1 MTRIYSSEEL
11 DVGDVV
17 DGDDEAGDMREGDDD
32 GTVVVD
38 TLDGALDTSKA
49 AGDETDL
56 TPLLTEEIGIG
67 YEGTPVGGVVDLHGA
82 HEVEH
87 LTLGD
92 GDDDRRLI
100 GRAGLDSHILQGL
113 TATVEHL
120 QLANLSTI
128 AVEEDEIVD
137 GRLVALDNLLTDT
150 HDNMLHGEE
159 IFDTSLVESLLDI
172 KLTGIGDIHGEPGLG
187 ADV

>member
-1 MTRIYSSEEL
+1 M
-11 DVGDVV
+11 V
-17 DGDDEAGDMREGDDD
+17 DGDDETGDMREGDDN

-38 TLDGALDTSKA
+38 TLDGALDTSEA

-67 YEGTPVGGVVDLHGA
+67 DAGAATGGVVSLHGT
-82 HEVEH
+82 HEIKH

-92 GDDDRRLI
+92 GDDDRRLV
-100 GRAGLDSHILQGL
+100 GGAGLDSHILQGL

-120 QLANLSTI
+120 QLADLGAI
-128 AVEEDEIVD
+128 AVEEDEVVD
-137 GRLVALDNLLTDT
+137 GRLVALDNLLTNT
-150 HDNMLHGEE
+150 HDDMLHGEE
-159 IFDTSLVESLLDI
+159 IFDTGFVKGLLDI
-172 KLTGIGDIHGEPGLG
+172 ELAGVSDVHGIPGLR

>member
-1 MTRIYSSEEL
+1 M
-11 DVGDVV
+11 V
-17 DGDDEAGDMREGDDD
+17 DGDDEAGDMREGDDN

-49 AGDETDL
+49 AGDETNL

-67 YEGTPVGGVVDLHGA
+67 NAGAATGGVVSLHGT
-82 HEVEH
+82 HEIEH

-92 GDDDRRLI
+92 GDDDRGLV
-100 GRAGLDSHILQGL
+100 GGAGLDSHILQGL

-120 QLANLSTI
+120 QLADLSAV
-128 AVEEDEIVD
+128 AVEEDEVVD
-137 GRLVALDNLLTDT
+137 GRLVALDNLLTNT
-150 HDNMLHGEE
+150 HDDMLHGEE
-159 IFDTSLVESLLDI
+159 IFDTGLIEGLLNI
-172 KLTGIGDIHGEPGLG
+172 ELTSVGDVHGIPGLG

>member
-1 MTRIYSSEEL
+1 M
-11 DVGDVV
+11 G
-17 DGDDEAGDMREGDDD
+17 EGDDD

-56 TPLLTEEIGIG
+56 TTLLTEEIGIG
-67 YEGTPVGGVVDLHGA
+67 NAGAATGGVVSLHGT
-82 HEVEH
+82 HEIEH

-92 GDDDRRLI
+92 GDDDRGLV

-120 QLANLSTI
+120 QLANLGTI
-128 AVEEDEIVD
+128 AMEKDEIVD
-137 GRLVALDNLLTDT
+137 GWLVALDNLLTNT
-150 HDNMLHGEE
+150 HDDMLHGEE
-159 IFDTSLVESLLDI
+159 IFDTGLVEGLLNI
-172 KLTGIGDIHGEPGLG
+172 ELTSVGDVHGEPGLRPG
-187 ADV
+187 GSGNLGTWD

>member
-1 MTRIYSSEEL
+1 M
-11 DVGDVV
+11 V
-17 DGDDEAGDMREGDDD
+17 DGDDEAGDMREGDDN

-38 TLDGALDTSKA
+38 TLDGALDTSEA
-49 AGDETDL
+49 AGDETNL

-67 YEGTPVGGVVDLHGA
+67 DAGATTGGVVSLHGT
-82 HEVEH
+82 HEIEH

-92 GDDDRRLI
+92 GDDDRGLI

-120 QLANLSTI
+120 QLTNLGAI
-128 AVEEDEIVD
+128 AAEEDEVVD
-137 GRLVALDNLLTDT
+137 GRLVALDNLLTNT
-150 HDNMLHGEE
+150 HDDMLHGEE
-159 IFDTSLVESLLDI
+159 IFDTGLVEGLLDI
-172 KLTGIGDIHGEPGLG
+172 ELAGVSDVHGIPGLR

>member
-1 MTRIYSSEEL
+1 M
-11 DVGDVV
+11 V
-17 DGDDEAGDMREGDDD
+17 DGDDETGDMRKGDDN

-38 TLDGALDTSKA
+38 TRDGALDTSEA
-49 AGDETDL
+49 AGDETNL

-67 YEGTPVGGVVDLHGA
+67 NAGATTGGVVSLHGT
-82 HEVEH
+82 HEIEH

-92 GDDDRRLI
+92 GDDDRGLV
-100 GRAGLDSHILQGL
+100 GGAGLDSHILQGL

-120 QLANLSTI
+120 QLADLGTI
-128 AVEEDEIVD
+128 AVEEDEVVD

-159 IFDTSLVESLLDI
+159 IFDTSLVEGLLDI
-172 KLTGIGDIHGEPGLG
+172 ELAGIGDVHGIPGLG